1 MEKSQIC
8 RKEGAVRK
16 IMNKKK
22 ISRKKKVH
30 IAVALMAGV
39 VIIGAAVF
47 TLFIEPR
54 LETQEIVYR
63 ENTAQYGPLQNAV
76 TESGEVEFGLTSQIY
91 DLDISTE
98 DDSEDEDDEAEKY
111 LKIEEVYVAVGQ
123 RITEGEPVYRF
134 TNESVE
140 DVRKALTYAK
150 TEAQI
155 AYSQAQTEYEMGVLK
170 AGLTYNETMLASN
183 LAQTEHDNTI
193 AKLTTQMAHKS
204 LEIETLLSQIY
215 QTQLSLVE
223 DDYREQKA
231 DVIEAYEEAIEA
243 LENASEEFV
252 TNRVE
257 AAQSFLTAKSS
268 YEKFFEQFN
277 QANEEIDEMIEQVYE
292 IQQEI
297 LYTQQ
302 LIEKD
307 TLAAAQT
314 LESANV
320 SAEIADSKY
329 SSSLSTY
336 ENSLNRAGSE
346 LEEATQK
353 LEAFEAFVGDG
364 TIYAQETGLITQIGY
379 DAGDYLIT
387 QGNLLMYATSDAMTI
402 SVDVSQE
409 DVVTMKV
416 GDNVNIVFSAY
427 ETETYTGIIESIT
440 TTATSRSSATISYP
454 VVISIQGDT
463 SKLYGG
469 MTADVTFITE
479 ETPAVIYALRKA
491 IITQNGKSY
500 LYKKAGEEYILSEV
514 ETGFTD
520 GTNIEILS
528 GLEQDE
534 TYYIKSVVTKDIQ
547 QEENSVQGSDFM
559 QMSGMENETSMPQ
572 MPDINTK
579 FGENMPQMPEMEDK
593 R

>member
-1 MEKSQIC
+1 MS
-8 RKEGAVRK
+8 
-16 IMNKKK
+16 KKT
-22 ISRKKKVH
+22 ISRKKKIH
-30 IAVALMAGV
+30 IAAALLAGI

-47 TLFIEPR
+47 TLFIEPGM
-54 LETQEIVYR
+54 ETQEIVYK

-76 TESGEVEFGLTSQIY
+76 TESGEIELGLTSQIY
-91 DLDISTE
+91 DLDISTD
-98 DDSEDEDDEAEKY
+98 DDSQDEDDEEEKY

-123 RITEGEPVYRF
+123 KISEGEPVYRF
-134 TNESVE
+134 TDESVE

-155 AYSQAQTEYEMGVLK
+155 EYSQAQTEYEIGVLK
-170 AGLTYNETMLASN
+170 AGLAYNETMLASN
-183 LAQTEHDNTI
+183 LAQTEYDNTI
-193 AKLTTQMAHKS
+193 AKLTTQMSQKS
-204 LEIETLLSQIY
+204 LEIETLLTNIY

-231 DVIEAYEEAIEA
+231 DVIEAYEDAIEA
-243 LENASEEFV
+243 LEDVSEEFV

-257 AAQSFLTAKSS
+257 AAQNFQSAKSS

-277 QANEEIDEMIEQVYE
+277 QSNEEIDEMIEQVYE
-292 IQQEI
+292 LQQEI
-297 LYTQQ
+297 LYNQQ

-307 TLAAAQT
+307 TLAASQT
-314 LESANV
+314 LESTNL
-320 SAEIADSKY
+320 SADIAESKY
-329 SSSLSTY
+329 SSSLLTY
-336 ENSLNRAGSE
+336 ETSLNRAASD
-346 LEEATQK
+346 LEQATQK
-353 LEAFEAFVGDG
+353 LEAFESFVGDG
-364 TIYAQETGLITQIGY
+364 TVYAQGTGMITQVGY
-379 DAGDYLIT
+379 NTGDYLIT
-387 QGNLLMYATSDAMTI
+387 QGNLLTYATSDAMTI

-416 GDNVNIVFSAY
+416 GDSVNIVFSAY

-454 VVISIQGDT
+454 IVISIQGDT

-479 ETPAVIYALRKA
+479 ETPAVVYALRKA

-500 LYKKAGEEYILSEV
+500 LYKKSGDEYILSEV

-528 GLEQDE
+528 GLEKE
-534 TYYIKSVVTKDIQ
+534 EVYYIKSVVTKEQKKENLEQINL
-547 QEENSVQGSDFM
+547 EEKTDFM
-559 QMSGMENETSMPQ
+559 QMPEMENEDRQNMPQ
-572 MPDINTK
+572 MPDMNAE
-579 FGENMPQMPEMEDK
+579 FGGNMPQMQGMEDA